1 MAKHDRIELKKI
13 DEAIRDVTRKLKAAR
28 TGASAAHRAHL
39 DALADQLA
47 TLSQKT
53 QNICSRTYAV
63 WPPTDEPHPEPTPL
77 KRAPGKGKPKPKPQP
92 RRKPSRPKKSN

>member
-28 TGASAAHRAHL
+28 TGAGTAHRAHL
-39 DALADQLA
+39 DSLAEQLA

-53 QNICSRTYAV
+53 QKICSRTYAV
-63 WPPTDEPHPEPTPL
+63 WPPEDPGPEPTYAPS
-77 KRAPGKGKPKPKPQP
+77 KRKPGKAKPKPQP
-92 RRKPSRPKKSN
+92 KRKPSRPKKSS